1 MIPRIVR
8 ASKHCATTRA
18 FSVQS
23 ISRNTVEAT
32 YKAPALGVNKTYDEA
47 LKIIAEDKV
56 KRLADI
62 KVLQEQLKKL
72 TAAAPSAANDTN
84 ITLLKEKIF
93 KQEAYSEINDPEIQ
107 WRFKNGKI
115 DMSKAVFRYMKSKQ
129 FTRET
134 LPVIQQRVTQMFVT
148 PDLLPPFT
156 PSANVQLDFG
166 SGSSTKIPPGT
177 PSGANYFETGS
188 FLLPGKT
195 VKEPKI
201 NVESFH
207 PEQKYYTIALVD
219 SDMPDAENQ
228 SFKQQLHWL
237 ISNVPLSAVETEVS
251 TANANV
257 VLPYLPPHPPKG
269 TQYHRYTM
277 LLAEQPNDG
286 QDKVEIKKEDVTRET
301 TVKELCSQFK
311 LNVKGLTFFRQVWD
325 KDVTRIYK
333 DILQQDE
340 PIYGKQPKTDELLDE
355 TGRKKKKFINM

>member
-8 ASKHCATTRA
+8 ASKHCATSRA

-23 ISRNTVEAT
+23 IARNAEAT

-56 KRLADI
+56 KRLAEI
-62 KVLQEQLKKL
+62 KSMEAKLAQLVK
-72 TAAAPSAANDTN
+72 AAPSATNDASIAT
-84 ITLLKEKIF
+84 LKENIF

-107 WRFKNGKI
+107 WRFNNGKI

-134 LPVIQQRVTQMFVT
+134 LPVIQQRITQMFVT
-148 PDLLPPFT
+148 PDLLPAFT
-156 PSANVQLDFG
+156 PSLNVQLDFG
-166 SGSSTKIPPGT
+166 AGSSPKLPAGT
-177 PSGANYFETGS
+177 PAGANYFETGS

-195 VKEPKI
+195 TKEPKI

-207 PEQKYYTIALVD
+207 PEQKYYTVALVD
-219 SDMPDAENQ
+219 PDMPDVGNE

-237 ISNVPLSAVETEVS
+237 ITNVPLSAVQTEVS
-251 TANANV
+251 TDNANV

-269 TQYHRYTM
+269 TQYHRYTL
-277 LLAEQPNDG
+277 LLAEQPNGG
-286 QDKVEIKKEDVTRET
+286 QDKVEVQAEDVSREST
-301 TVKELCSQFK
+301 LRDLCSQYK

-325 KDVTRIYK
+325 KDVSRIYK
-333 DILQQDE
+333 EILKEDE
-340 PIYGKQPKTDELLDE
+340 PVYGKQPKTDELLDE
-355 TGRKKKKFINM
+355 TGQKKKKFINL

>member
-23 ISRNTVEAT
+23 IARNSEAT

-56 KRLADI
+56 KRLAEI
-62 KVLQEQLKKL
+62 KSMEAKLAQLVK
-72 TAAAPSAANDTN
+72 AAPSAANASS
-84 ITLLKEKIF
+84 IASLKENIF

-107 WRFKNGKI
+107 WRFQNGKI

-134 LPVIQQRVTQMFVT
+134 LPVIQQRITQMFVT
-148 PDLLPPFT
+148 PDLLPVFT
-156 PSANVQLDFG
+156 PALNVQLDFG
-166 SGSSTKIPPGT
+166 AGSSPKTPAGT
-177 PSGANYFETGS
+177 PAGANYFETGS

-195 VKEPKI
+195 TKEPKI

-207 PEQKYYTIALVD
+207 PDQKYYTIALVD
-219 SDMPDAENQ
+219 PDMPDVENE

-237 ISNVPLSAVETEVS
+237 ITNVPLSAVQTEVS
-251 TANANV
+251 TDNANV
-257 VLPYLPPHPPKG
+257 VLPYVPPHPPKG
-269 TQYHRYTM
+269 TRYHRYTL
-277 LLAEQPNDG
+277 LLAEQPNGG
-286 QDKVEIKKEDVTRET
+286 QDKVEVQSKDVSRET
-301 TVKELCSQFK
+301 TLRDLCSQYK

-325 KDVTRIYK
+325 KDVSRIYK
-333 DILQQDE
+333 EILKEDE
-340 PIYGKQPKTDELLDE
+340 PVYGKQPKTDELLDE
-355 TGRKKKKFINM
+355 TGQKKKKYINL